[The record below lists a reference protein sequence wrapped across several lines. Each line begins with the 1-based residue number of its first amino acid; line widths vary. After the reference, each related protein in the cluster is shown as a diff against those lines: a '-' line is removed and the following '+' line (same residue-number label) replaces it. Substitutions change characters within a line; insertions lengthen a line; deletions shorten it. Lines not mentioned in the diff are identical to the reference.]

1 MSIYL
6 VFFDFTDYQNESNSS
21 HTLVDVAIQTEA
33 EAFAV
38 AQRSYDRTIERLKKR
53 GMPILEKKEKEDGF
67 LYGELDSTIWQ
78 IGTENFVWEF
88 TVKKLDVVD
97 KWDYA
102 WHTIAGDQQKGYDF
116 IWSDREDKSGDEY

>member
-6 VFFDFTDYQNESNSS
+6 VFSDFTDCQNEDNNS
-21 HTLVDVAIQTEA
+21 HILVDVAIQSET

-78 IGTENFVWEF
+78 IGTENYVWEF

-116 IWSDREDKSGDEY
+116 IWSDREDKSGNEY

>member
-6 VFFDFTDYQNESNSS
+6 VFFDFTDYQTESNSS

-78 IGTENFVWEF
+78 IGTENYVWEF

-102 WHTIAGDQQKGYDF
+102 WHTIAGDQQKENDYLWNDP
-116 IWSDREDKSGDEY
+116 EDKIVDES